1 MHQAVRSIACW
12 VRVHTCVRAPLDPQ
26 DTQYFAPIPIDVNAL
41 PNGHFPT
48 ISGGSASASASGA
61 HRAQGAARS
70 PDYPRLPPIPGADMP
85 AANAG
90 LRGLEPYG
98 GGELGLY
105 RPSAMPTA
113 PPYAEQQVPFCA
125 QSWCRCGGVSPV
137 PVQMWRG

>member
-1 MHQAVRSIACW
+1 MHTR
-12 VRVHTCVRAPLDPQ
+12 VRAPLDPQ

-48 ISGGSASASASGA
+48 ISGGSASASGA

-113 PPYAEQQVPFCA
+113 PPYAEQQVPFL
-125 QSWCRCGGVSPV
+125 RPV